1 MVIRADAAQRA
12 ARQADE
18 PAIGR
23 LGIGYLPD
31 ALPATVPRLLRRFS
45 ALVSGDPRLARDRR
59 GAPPARE
66 RPGEGRIDVAV
77 TCLPAPV
84 SGLRAVTIGEEGGV
98 AAVPQDH
105 PCANRAEIDLT
116 WLERTALVQLSGA
129 VNPAFYDGVLGACPR
144 RRARLG
150 PVIENA
156 EPAVKPV
163 LLAVDAGPGVA
174 LLPFEPG
181 GNAVRRLADWIEDVR
196 YHSRVPGQADVRA
209 SAARR
214 RCSAGTRLVVE
225 LPLDPSR
232 GS

>member
-1 MVIRADAAQRA
+1 M
-12 ARQADE
+12 
-18 PAIGR
+18 
-23 LGIGYLPD
+23 
-31 ALPATVPRLLRRFS
+31 
-45 ALVSGDPRLARDRR
+45 
-59 GAPPARE
+59 
-66 RPGEGRIDVAV
+66 
-77 TCLPAPV
+77 
-84 SGLRAVTIGEEGGV
+84 TIGEEGSV